1 MSEHLVAALIAG
13 GVSLLVSGIGF
24 LAALMQVR
32 SNIRRVERELQHAYT
47 NRLYDQ
53 RMKHYPEGFRIAGR
67 IMQRR
72 KPALLD
78 PPETLGSI
86 RDQLNEWAEGEAG
99 LYLSGE
105 ALRAYWGLRDALSK
119 KPGLGDQ
126 YAPEQAEKIWQARV
140 AFRKQLRRDMG
151 NLYGA
156 DQERRRR
163 MRDARVRLPTGE

>member
-1 MSEHLVAALIAG
+1 MSETLLAALIAG

-24 LAALMQVR
+24 LAAQLQVR
-32 SNIRRVERELQHAYT
+32 GNLRRFERELQHAYT

-72 KPALLD
+72 KPDLLD
-78 PPETLGSI
+78 PPETLAAI
-86 RDQLNEWAEGEAG
+86 RDELNAWAEGEAG

-105 ALRAYWGLRDALSK
+105 ALRAYWSLRDALSR
-119 KPGLGDQ
+119 KPGLGDR
-126 YAPEQAEKIWQARV
+126 YAPEQADKIWQARV

-151 NLYGA
+151 NLYGV
-156 DQERRRR
+156 DQERRGRR
-163 MRDARVRLPTGE
+163 QETGPA